1 MPIRLTVYHPDRIVI
16 GVASEEVGVRD
27 LGNFLHEIVETGVM
41 HYRKIID
48 VAGAT
53 PALTPHELAAFS
65 AVVRT
70 AHQRGQTGPLAI
82 VAHGKQSELA
92 RMFAQLT
99 GTDRPAEVFR
109 SIHDARKWLATM
121 PIPEAP

>member
-1 MPIRLTVYHPDRIVI
+1 MPIRLTVYHPDRIII
-16 GVASEEVGVRD
+16 GVASGEVGVQD
-27 LGNFLHEIVETGVM
+27 LGNFLREIVETGVM

-53 PALTPHELAAFS
+53 PALTPEELDAFS
-65 AVVRT
+65 SIVRT
-70 AHQRGQTGPLAI
+70 AHERTQTGPLAI
-82 VAHGKQSELA
+82 VAHGRQTELA

-121 PIPEAP
+121 PIPQPP